1 MDLSGNPLTCLCNN
15 TWFVSWLKTTTAV
28 SLQNFGDYRCLHP
41 NGSYVTVAA
50 LNRTALD
57 EDCRIRDELLN
68 VTRCPC
74 SDLDFNRLRQAA
86 LSLADVACSV
96 GEEDTR
102 FTYLELLVSD
112 SNGTLRP
119 YWWCE
124 SVVVTEDTQWH
135 TRPKF
140 IVPVALGCAVLLAL
154 GAALIVLYRRR
165 YRPLEAMIECM
176 DLRPYVTFIMRALVG
191 RNHEGH
197 EGEGEGQRRY
207 DALVYFDDDD
217 ATWTTRAIVS
227 RMEHLSVIS
236 TLDFEIGAA
245 MLDNILEAIGKSGAL
260 VFVLSPS
267 FRDNR
272 WCREALLRAYASRP
286 SAVIPVV
293 RGGGGGGQDAPGG
306 FSEGDVLL
314 SNVIAT
320 NNPLYLPPDAAKVE
334 ADGQLVLKDLMR
346 RIENAK

>member
-1 MDLSGNPLTCLCNN
+1 MLDLSGNPLTCLCNN

-28 SLQNFGDYRCLHP
+28 SLQNFDDYRCLHP
-41 NGSYVTVAA
+41 NGSHVTVAE

-57 EDCRIRDELLN
+57 DDCRIRDELLN
-68 VTRCPC
+68 VTHCPC
-74 SDLDFNRLRQAA
+74 SDLDFKRLRQAA
-86 LSLADVACSV
+86 LSLADVTCTV
-96 GEEDTR
+96 GDTG
-102 FTYLELLVSD
+102 FTYLDLLVSD
-112 SNGTLRP
+112 ANGTLRP

-140 IVPVALGCAVLLAL
+140 IVPVALGCAALLAL
-154 GAALIVLYRRR
+154 CVALVVVYKRR

-176 DLRPYVTFIMRALVG
+176 DLRPYVTFIMRALAG

-197 EGEGEGQRRY
+197 EGEGQRRY

-217 ATWTTRAIVS
+217 ATWTTQVIVS
-227 RMEHLSVIS
+227 RMEHLNVIS

-286 SAVIPVV
+286 STVIPVV
-293 RGGGGGGQDAPGG
+293 RGGGGQDAPGG
-306 FSEGDVLL
+306 FAEGDVLL

-320 NNPLYLPPDAAKVE
+320 NNPLYLPPNAAEVE